1 MPQAQELIKQA
12 NLFSREQIDQMLRSV
27 TPNLDAIRSN
37 ISGNIESMTRG
48 EIPQDVQNAV
58 QNNAAARAL
67 GGGYAGSQAH
77 GNLVARDLGLTS
89 LDLTQRGLS
98 SADAW
103 LRSSAA
109 LYQPSMINLFEL
121 FVSPIEQAAF
131 DVNERNTQW
140 QWQYLREQLAAMPD
154 PLVRGIQDSIAEIG
168 MAALGGSHTPYYGG
182 AGGGQAQKATGMQF
196 GSPQFGDS
204 YFEQPG
210 VQSASSYNP
219 YFDSVQ
225 PGMDSS
231 GGAGGGMGFSG
242 GLGFMGI

>member
-1 MPQAQELIKQA
+1 MHSGWSMQA

-109 LYQPSMINLFEL
+109 LYRAVYAEFVRM
-121 FVSPIEQAAF
+121 FVSPTQQAAF
-131 DVNERNTQW
+131 DVNERNIQW
-140 QWQYLREQLAAMPD
+140 QQNYLTEQIEAMPD
-154 PLVRGIQDSIAEIG
+154 PGMRGVHDTIMQMIWHGDQSIKRRG
-168 MAALGGSHTPYYGG
+168 
-182 AGGGQAQKATGMQF
+182 
-196 GSPQFGDS
+196 
-204 YFEQPG
+204 
-210 VQSASSYNP
+210 
-219 YFDSVQ
+219 
-225 PGMDSS
+225 
-231 GGAGGGMGFSG
+231 
-242 GLGFMGI
+242 